1 MDIVSDKDIAE
12 TSAKSDLDH
21 SGYIGDVTK
30 AIQSLNIYRGDG
42 MMGTN
47 SYLFPHATHRHVISN
62 AWLNS
67 MLINRYSPDNLGH
80 QLWFQYSH
88 VVISSPAII
97 IKLLRCVQPWLKW
110 LIMSYWRIIRMTSN
124 RPISSSPIKKTIQLQ
139 CVPLNWKKVVS
150 HYIYSSSNVF
160 AGALMPRKPLTEG
173 SVESW
178 LHFR

>member
-12 TSAKSDLDH
+12 TFANKYRQTFTSAKSDLDH

-88 VVISSPAII
+88 VVIPSPAI
-97 IKLLRCVQPWLKW
+97 
-110 LIMSYWRIIRMTSN
+110 IIRMTSN

-139 CVPLNWKKVVS
+139 CVPLHWKKVVS

-178 LHFR
+178 LNFR